1 MLANAV
7 DYTFPLPPGA
17 LPDPAPQEGQ
27 NPETAPTED
36 HQDLDVN
43 ETNRRFEF
51 IISRSDALLDSHQKT
66 RQTMFWRGVL
76 LFIAFFA
83 PLPINPTDIWS
94 VVARLFVLIPAFT
107 LIWPT
112 KIYPPGLEPAKIL
125 SANKPYT
132 LMLLEVIE
140 AKDFAIQRNSL
151 ALSLDKYAFYLG
163 VTALILSLYV

>member
-83 PLPINPTDIWS
+83 SLSISPADIWS
-94 VVARLFVLIPAFT
+94 VVARLFA